1 MWGVQC
7 RPISS
12 TRYQFLFVAAMLFL
26 LIRHL
31 RPMQPAPELASPLA
45 PEKETSFLVSQ
56 NGFAEN
62 AIYITTRLL
71 FHQRAYCR
79 KGAPRVLGLFIL
91 RRNVARDHASLH
103 AT

>member
-62 AIYITTRLL
+62 AVYITTRLL
-71 FHQRAYCR
+71 VSPEGLLPEGCTP
-79 KGAPRVLGLFIL
+79 GAGPS
-91 RRNVARDHASLH
+91 HSPS
-103 AT
+103 